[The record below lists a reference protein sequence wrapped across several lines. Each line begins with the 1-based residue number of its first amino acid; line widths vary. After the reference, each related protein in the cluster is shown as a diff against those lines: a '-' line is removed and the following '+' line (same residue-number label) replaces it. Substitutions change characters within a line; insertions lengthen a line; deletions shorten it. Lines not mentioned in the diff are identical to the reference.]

1 ARHGRAGHGAGRRAD
16 RRVRQR
22 RAAAQATAARRA
34 QRVACRRIPAR
45 VSDPAR
51 RRAVLMPRYRLT
63 LEYDGTG
70 FVGWQRQKAGES
82 VQAALETAI
91 EKFCGERVR
100 VTGAGRTDAGV
111 HALGQVAHVD
121 LKKAWPVKTVM
132 NALNAHLRP
141 LPIAVL

>member
-1 ARHGRAGHGAGRRAD
+1 
-16 RRVRQR
+16 
-22 RAAAQATAARRA
+22 
-34 QRVACRRIPAR
+34 
-45 VSDPAR
+45 
-51 RRAVLMPRYRLT
+51 MPRYRLT

-70 FVGWQRQKAGES
+70 FVGWQRQKTGES

-121 LKKAWPVKTVM
+121 LKKPWPVKTVM

-141 LPIAVL
+141 LPIAVLAAETADDAFNARLSARERTYLYRKLKQLGIKFSRKQLLEE